1 MSSRRST
8 ELWLLIAAAPVVLLL
23 FAMLLINQGVELSL
37 AAFAVPLGLI
47 AAFAVAHVFAR
58 FFAPQADPGILPVV
72 FLLAG
77 IGICFVL
84 RLTPEE
90 TALKQ
95 VAWLFAGVACM
106 VLTIVFV
113 PSIDK
118 LARYRYVILLAGL
131 LLLLSPMLPVIGR
144 EYYGSRIWL
153 SVAGMS
159 FQPGELAKICIVL
172 FLASYLADHREMLST
187 FGRGPLGLPVPHW
200 RTMLPVIG
208 MWLVAML
215 VIVFEK
221 DLGSALLLFGVFLAM
236 VYVSTGRL
244 SYVVLGLALAAAGCV
259 VLYGL
264 FDHVQTRV
272 AIWRDPFAFAQESGY
287 QLVQSLYSLADGG
300 LFGVGIG
307 RGLCTT
313 IPMVESDFIFCAVA
327 EEMGLLGASA
337 VLILFV
343 LFAVRGL
350 ATAARAKSDVAAFTA
365 AGLTASI
372 SLQAFII
379 VGGATGLIPLTGI
392 TLPFMSQGGSSLI
405 ASFIIVGLLLK
416 AGNEATG
423 LATEMTGTM
432 QISRAQLDAAANPAD
447 GGVLGRASLGRRL
460 TMLVGCLS
468 VLIALG
474 IGNLS
479 YVQVVQAD
487 ELQSREGNNHTLARQ
502 AQRERGVIM
511 TSDDVVLAQSTKG
524 KDGSYEREYPQGS
537 LASHAV
543 GYYSQQYG
551 SAGIEAS
558 MSSALVG
565 EESFETIGD
574 AARAAAGLQNSGNDV
589 VLTLDADV
597 QRTAEQQ
604 LDGLKG
610 AIVALDASTGAV
622 LAQASAPGYN
632 ANQVGDL
639 VSGKIKNRG
648 QLVNRATQS
657 LYTPGSTYKAVT
669 LAGALDSGLV
679 TPDTKVKSPS
689 SVNIGGA
696 PVTTHG
702 DRGTITVKQAFAVS
716 SNTAFGQ
723 LAVDMG
729 AQALV
734 NISRAFGVG
743 YEDLAQDFAVTASL
757 MPDPAEMTEWETAW
771 AGAGQPVGEH
781 ASPAGPQVT
790 VTQMA
795 VIMAAIANGG
805 VVMRP
810 YIVDSVMSHE
820 GKVISSTAP
829 AALGQAIGSQAASD
843 ECDIMEYC
851 VTNGTGG
858 NVAIS
863 GVRVMGKTGTGET
876 GDGKENAW
884 FIAAGQ
890 KGGRTVAV
898 AVCIEDAADEGA
910 VVAAPKARA
919 VLQSALRELGV
930 LE

>member
-1 MSSRRST
+1 MNSRRST
-8 ELWLLIAAAPVVLLL
+8 ELWLLIAAAPVMLLL
-23 FAMLLINQGVELSL
+23 FAMLLINQGVELSV
-37 AAFAVPLGLI
+37 ASFAVPLGLI
-47 AAFAVAHVFAR
+47 AAFAVAHVFVR

-84 RLTPEE
+84 RLTPDE

-95 VAWLFAGVACM
+95 VLWLFAGVACM

-113 PSIDK
+113 PSIEK
-118 LARYRYVILLAGL
+118 LARYRYVILIVGL
-131 LLLLSPMLPVIGR
+131 LLLISPMLPVIGR

-153 SVAGMS
+153 SIGGMS

-172 FLASYLADHREMLST
+172 FLARYLADHREMLST

-200 RTMLPVIG
+200 RTMLPVIS

-244 SYVVLGLALAAAGCV
+244 SYVVFGLALAALGCV
-259 VLYGL
+259 FLYGM

-272 AIWRDPFAFAQESGY
+272 AIWRDPFAFAQDSGY
-287 QLVQSLYSLADGG
+287 QLVQSMYSLADGG

-313 IPMVESDFIFCAVA
+313 IPMVESDFIFSAIA
-327 EEMGLLGASA
+327 EEMGLLGAAA
-337 VLILFV
+337 VLLLFV

-365 AGLTASI
+365 AGLTAAI

-379 VGGATGLIPLTGI
+379 VGGVTGLIPLTGI

-423 LATEMTGTM
+423 LSTEITGTM
-432 QISRAQLDAAANPAD
+432 QIKRVNAASLPAD
-447 GGVLGRASLGRRL
+447 SGVLGRASLGRRL

-468 VLIALG
+468 LLIAVS
-474 IGNLS
+474 IGNLT

-502 AQRERGVIM
+502 AQRERGAIL
-511 TSDDVVLAQSTKG
+511 TSDDVVLAQSTTG
-524 KDGSYEREYPQGS
+524 EDGSYEREDPQGS

-551 SAGIEAS
+551 SAGVEAS

-565 EESFETIGD
+565 EENFESIGD
-574 AARAAAGLQNSGNDV
+574 AVRAAAGLQNPGNDV

-604 LDGLKG
+604 LEGLKG

-632 ANQVGDL
+632 ANQLGDL
-639 VSGKIKNRG
+639 VSGKIKNKG

-669 LAGALDSGLV
+669 LAGALDSGQV
-679 TPDTKVKSPS
+679 MPDTKVQSPA

-723 LAVDMG
+723 MAVDMG

-734 NISRAFGVG
+734 NISRSFGVG

-795 VIMAAIANGG
+795 VVMAGIANNG

-810 YIVDSVMSHE
+810 YIVDGIRSHE
-820 GKVISSTAP
+820 GKLVSSTVP
-829 AALGQAIGSQAASD
+829 LALGTAISPQAASD

-858 NVAIS
+858 NAAIS

-876 GDGKENAW
+876 GNGKENAW

-890 KGGRTVAV
+890 KGGKTVAV
-898 AVCIEDAADEGA
+898 AVCIEDASDEGA
-910 VVAAPKARA
+910 IVAAPKARA

>member
-1 MSSRRST
+1 MHTRRST
-8 ELWLLIAAAPVVLLL
+8 ELWLLIAAAPVLLLL

-37 AAFAVPLGLI
+37 ASFAVPLGLI
-47 AAFAVAHVFAR
+47 AAFAVAHVFVR

-84 RLTPEE
+84 RLTPED

-95 VAWLFAGVACM
+95 VLWLFAGVACM
-106 VLTIVFV
+106 VLTIIFV
-113 PSIDK
+113 PSIEK
-118 LARYRYVILLAGL
+118 LARYRYVILVVGL
-131 LLLLSPMLPVIGR
+131 LLLVSPMLPGIGR

-153 SVAGMS
+153 SIGGMS

-221 DLGSALLLFGVFLAM
+221 DLGSALLLFGIFLAM

-244 SYVVLGLALAAAGCV
+244 SYVVFGLALAALGCV
-259 VLYGL
+259 CLYGM

-272 AIWRDPFAFAQESGY
+272 AIWRDPFAFAQDSGY
-287 QLVQSLYSLADGG
+287 QLVQSMYSLADGG
-300 LFGVGIG
+300 LFGTGIG

-313 IPMVESDFIFCAVA
+313 IPMVESDFIFSAIA
-327 EEMGLLGASA
+327 EEMGLLGAAA

-365 AGLTASI
+365 AGLTAGV

-379 VGGATGLIPLTGI
+379 VGGVTGLIPLTGI

-432 QISRAQLDAAANPAD
+432 QISRVRAAAPAD
-447 GGVLGRASLGRRL
+447 SGVLGRSSLGRRL

-468 VLIALG
+468 LLIAVS
-474 IGNLS
+474 IGNLT
-479 YVQVVQAD
+479 YVQVVQAE
-487 ELQSREGNNHTLARQ
+487 ELQNREGNNHTLVRQ
-502 AQRERGVIM
+502 AQRERGAIL
-511 TSDDVVLAQSTKG
+511 TSDDVVLAESTKSA
-524 KDGSYEREYPQGS
+524 DGSYTRSYPQGS
-537 LASHAV
+537 LASQAV

-558 MSSALVG
+558 MGATLVG
-565 EESFETIGD
+565 DESFESIGD
-574 AARAAAGLQNSGNDV
+574 AIRAAAGLQNSGNDV

-597 QRTAEQQ
+597 QRTAEEQ
-604 LDGLKG
+604 LKG
-610 AIVALDASTGAV
+610 LAGAITCIDTKTGAV

-632 ANQVGDL
+632 ANEVGDL
-639 VSGKIKNRG
+639 LEGKVKNKG

-679 TPDTKVKSPS
+679 TPDTMVDSPS
-689 SVNIGGA
+689 SKNIGGA

-702 DRGTITVKQAFAVS
+702 DRGSITVKQAFAIS

-734 NISRAFGVG
+734 NISKAFGVG
-743 YEDLAQDFAVTASL
+743 DEHLAQDFAVTASL

-795 VIMAAIANGG
+795 VVMAAIANGG
-805 VVMRP
+805 EAMRP
-810 YIVDSVMSHE
+810 YIVEKVMSHE
-820 GKVISSTAP
+820 GKVVSVTKP
-829 AALGQAIGSQAASD
+829 ASLGRAMGESAAKD

-851 VTNGTGG
+851 VTSGTGG
-858 NVAIS
+858 NAAIS

-876 GDGKENAW
+876 GDGHENAW
-884 FIAAGQ
+884 FIATAE
-890 KGGRTVAV
+890 KGDASVTV
-898 AVCIEDAADEGA
+898 AVCIEDASDEGA

-919 VLQSALRELGV
+919 VLVSALQELGA
-930 LE
+930 L

>member
-1 MSSRRST
+1 MHSRRST
-8 ELWLLIAAAPVVLLL
+8 ELWLLIAAAPVLLLL

-37 AAFAVPLGLI
+37 ASFAVPLGLI
-47 AAFAVAHVFAR
+47 AAFAVAHVFVR

-95 VAWLFAGVACM
+95 VLWLFGGVACM

-113 PSIDK
+113 PSIEK

-131 LLLLSPMLPVIGR
+131 LLLVSPMLPGIGR

-153 SVAGMS
+153 SIGGMS

-200 RTMLPVIG
+200 RTMLPVIA

-221 DLGSALLLFGVFLAM
+221 DLGSALLLFGIFLAM

-244 SYVVLGLALAAAGCV
+244 SYVVFGLALAAVGCV
-259 VLYGL
+259 FLYGM

-272 AIWRDPFAFAQESGY
+272 SIWQDPFAYAQDSGY
-287 QLVQSLYSLADGG
+287 QLVQALYSLADGG

-313 IPMVESDFIFCAVA
+313 IPMVESDFIFCAIA
-327 EEMGLLGASA
+327 EEMGLLGAAA

-365 AGLTASI
+365 AGLTASV

-379 VGGATGLIPLTGI
+379 VGGTTGLIPLTGI

-432 QISRAQLDAAANPAD
+432 QISRVKASLAPSDS
-447 GGVLGRASLGRRL
+447 GVLGRASLGRRL

-468 VLIALG
+468 LLIAVS

-479 YVQVVQAD
+479 YVQVVQAE
-487 ELQSREGNNHTLARQ
+487 ELQDREGNNHTLARQ
-502 AQRERGVIM
+502 AQRERGAIL
-511 TSDDVVLAQSTKG
+511 TSDNVVLAQSTKED
-524 KDGSYEREYPQGS
+524 DGTYTRSYPEGS

-551 SAGIEAS
+551 AAGIEAS
-558 MSSALVG
+558 MGSTLVG
-565 EESFETIGD
+565 DESFESIGD
-574 AARAAAGLQNSGNDV
+574 AVRAAAGLQNSGNDV

-597 QRTAEQQ
+597 QRTAEEQ
-604 LDGLKG
+604 LEGLSG
-610 AIVALDASTGAV
+610 AITCIDTKTGAV

-632 ANQVGDL
+632 ANQVGDII
-639 VSGKIKNRG
+639 SGKVKNKG

-679 TPDTKVKSPS
+679 TPDTKVESPS
-689 SVNIGGA
+689 SKNIGGA

-734 NISRAFGVG
+734 NISKAFGVG
-743 YEDLAQDFAVTASL
+743 DEHLAQDFAVTASL

-795 VIMAAIANGG
+795 VIMAAIANDG
-805 VVMRP
+805 VAMRP
-810 YIVDSVMSHE
+810 YIVEKVMSHE
-820 GKVISSTAP
+820 GKVVSTTSPVTLGRAMSES
-829 AALGQAIGSQAASD
+829 AAKD

-858 NVAIS
+858 NAAIS
-863 GVRVMGKTGTGET
+863 GARVMGKTGTGET
-876 GDGKENAW
+876 GDGRENAW
-884 FIAAGQ
+884 FIATAEKDGASV
-890 KGGRTVAV
+890 TVAV
-898 AVCIEDAADEGA
+898 CVEDASDEGA

-919 VLQSALRELGV
+919 VLVSALQELGV
-930 LE
+930 L